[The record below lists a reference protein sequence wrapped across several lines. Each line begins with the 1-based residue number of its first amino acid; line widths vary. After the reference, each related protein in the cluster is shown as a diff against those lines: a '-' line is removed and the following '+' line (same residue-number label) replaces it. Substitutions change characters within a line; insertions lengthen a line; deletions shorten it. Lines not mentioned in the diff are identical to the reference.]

1 MSNKF
6 KDVEIKKQTNYFF
19 NDIIDIKNFDVD
31 EIKKQIL
38 STTLGIQ
45 RL

>member
-19 NDIIDIKNFDVD
+19 NDIIDIKHFDVD
-31 EIKKQIL
+31 EIKKQIS